1 MNSQIR
7 NEKGFTFLEIMVAVA
22 ILSIALIAALRAQS
36 QSLSIAGDS
45 IRSTKVVLM
54 AREKMA
60 EYELD
65 IQSGGNLEEG
75 KTDGTFDKYP
85 GYRWEIEVKEAPN
98 PFKNLQ
104 IEGLKDVSPEGFKIE
119 ALKDVILTILW
130 KEGSI
135 ERRYSIETLL
145 LKDN

>member
-36 QSLSIAGDS
+36 QSLSIAGES
-45 IRSTKVVLM
+45 IRSTNLVFL

-60 EYELD
+60 EFELEGN
-65 IQSGGNLEEG
+65 IQEG
-75 KTDGTFDKYP
+75 KTDGTFEKHP

-145 LKDN
+145 LTE

>member
-1 MNSQIR
+1 MR
-7 NEKGFTFLEIMVAVA
+7 DEKGFTFLEIMVAVA

-36 QSLSIAGDS
+36 QSLSIAGES
-45 IRSTKVVLM
+45 IRSTNVVFL
-54 AREKMA
+54 AREKMS
-60 EYELD
+60 EFELEGN
-65 IQSGGNLEEG
+65 IQEG
-75 KTDGTFDKYP
+75 KTDGTFEKHP

-104 IEGLKDVSPEGFKIE
+104 IEGLKDVSPEGLKIE

>member
-1 MNSQIR
+1 MLNSQIR

-36 QSLSIAGDS
+36 QSLSIAGES
-45 IRSTKVVLM
+45 IRSTNVVFL
-54 AREKMA
+54 AREKMS
-60 EYELD
+60 EFELEGN
-65 IQSGGNLEEG
+65 IQEG
-75 KTDGTFDKYP
+75 KTDGTFEKHP

>member
-36 QSLSIAGDS
+36 QSLSIAGES
-45 IRSTKVVLM
+45 IRSTNVVFL
-54 AREKMA
+54 AREKMS
-60 EYELD
+60 EFELEGN
-65 IQSGGNLEEG
+65 IQEG
-75 KTDGTFDKYP
+75 KTDGTFEKHP